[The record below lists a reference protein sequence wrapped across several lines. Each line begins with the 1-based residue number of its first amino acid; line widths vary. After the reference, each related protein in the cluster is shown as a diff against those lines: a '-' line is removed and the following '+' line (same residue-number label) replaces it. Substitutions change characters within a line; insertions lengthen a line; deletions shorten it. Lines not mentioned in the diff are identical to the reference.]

1 MRSSFLILPL
11 ALLGGNVI
19 AQEQTAEGAQMFLS
33 ATLPGNGYVPAMFS
47 SVIESWDNSVPE
59 YWRYRFT
66 GTSKIMEVRSPDRCR
81 TVISFDPSGLFVEV
95 NTNEAAGWTGWRRR
109 SEDRSEALSQGS
121 YKEGLMGVVASDI
134 SWDNVIEVK
143 TSNSG
148 SDVLVVHNGLEKP
161 TLVRVGA
168 KDMAAR
174 VAYAMEFLKI
184 SCDKAAGTGF

>member
-1 MRSSFLILPL
+1 
-11 ALLGGNVI
+11 
-19 AQEQTAEGAQMFLS
+19 
-33 ATLPGNGYVPAMFS
+33 
-47 SVIESWDNSVPE
+47 
-59 YWRYRFT
+59 
-66 GTSKIMEVRSPDRCR
+66 
-81 TVISFDPSGLFVEV
+81 
-95 NTNEAAGWTGWRRR
+95 
-109 SEDRSEALSQGS
+109 
-121 YKEGLMGVVASDI
+121 MGVVASDI